1 MVRTPFQTLLLRANK
16 ALSCFQ
22 LTQIRTLSFPM
33 SSELD
38 YTVNPVHVA
47 GTDSDFNV
55 MDTMFIE
62 QIASTREALKIF
74 RVVTALDEPRSSKAV
89 LEELVNNSVRDH

>member
-1 MVRTPFQTLLLRANK
+1 ML
-16 ALSCFQ
+16 Q

-33 SSELD
+33 SPKLD
-38 YTVNPVHVA
+38 YTVNPVHVT

-55 MDTMFIE
+55 MDTMFIK

-74 RVVTALDEPRSSKAV
+74 RVVTALDEPCSSKAV
-89 LEELVNNSVRDH
+89 LEELVNISVRDH